1 MMLHCD
7 QLLLVSWERNANQ
20 FGVLIAQAAVQTSP
34 KASWALEGAPFAP
47 GDSVRGERFVDSLGC
62 DAPCLSMI
70 VIGARIV
77 ILFVLLATVLASLLV
92 TTVLV
97 GYE

>member
-20 FGVLIAQAAVQTSP
+20 FSVLIAQVAFQTSP

-47 GDSVRGERFVDSLGC
+47 GDSVRGERFGDSLGC

-77 ILFVLLATVLASLLV
+77 ILFVLRAIVLATLLV
-92 TTVLV
+92 TAILV